1 MTYTPFQE
9 DPSIQ
14 SFQEQTGFSPLESDF
29 GGDEVLRALQQ
40 TEQRRD
46 LFDESRDA
54 QLNLQRTNR
63 KINDDNFKVEQL
75 EPLKKLSDFSQTVG
89 DYFIKRDQE
98 FVKKRIAE
106 EEVKVASG
114 IYDSVF
120 DPKKA
125 ETQPTLTPEQ
135 QQQNQELEARGEA
148 NFEAQ
153 TAAAATGN
161 FDAVKLIQA
170 QRPDVQ
176 LGLVKSLLNR
186 AKLTYGAEA
195 EAELLKRF
203 PEGATDSL
211 TRERQLAQIRNEKL
225 APITQLL
232 SPSVISDSKILEEV
246 AKEDAKILTRT
257 ITNDRITYGNNQTE
271 LLEGQLARN
280 EVTPEQF
287 VQQYSVLPDATG
299 KRARGLGTAYQAL
312 ETYYSKTPL
321 NDQQLAALE
330 QSPVMQERPGMM
342 ARINIAQDRLGDELI
357 RRTENNQFR
366 DEAVNLSELTTQ
378 IRTGEYAP
386 SKDQLDQLKTDL
398 QSRLPPTVYARLL
411 PQLNRMADLTT
422 EEKAKDATAEQKAE
436 SKKQLEYAGKLG
448 ILTQD
453 MIDNSALD
461 LGERQFYQQL
471 LNSQG
476 NASGNRSAADG
487 VRGEVR
493 DLLKNGILKGSGDT
507 QTGGLVNGIMADYAM
522 AKYGEIR
529 SDLIQ
534 GGMGAAAANLEAKKQ
549 LFEWLEEEGALITGN
564 QTTQG
569 KGIFTK
575 NPETGEWRV
584 LEQGQNQRNR
594 ALKVGQATREFI
606 DSQSGDEWYRQRAT
620 ISSMPNGYTQF
631 SPTQG
636 TILNLSEVRQIAK
649 DVQNGKGVTI
659 PPAVAYAARVK
670 GISPLTI
677 INGQIEAFQEI
688 DSTLKP
694 IESTVGTELENVK
707 QFSPQQWAE
716 LTRFQSPNRSARG
729 LASQGTGGPVDFKPE
744 HIPMVD
750 GQNVSQVVEQSAA
763 SNGQT
768 PALMAGLFDVE
779 NGWKSKGCS
788 EAGACGIGQF
798 MPKTAAQYGLDV
810 YNVNQSIQTTGRY
823 LADIG
828 SYLKTTNQRL
838 IYTGYNWG
846 MGNVGKLIDRK
857 GEAGAAQYLKD
868 LANGVIPPPSYYLA
882 DGRLNPD
889 YVPVEAFEYF
899 WKVNKAS
906 LKYGNNEALRSS
918 ATMRPTFSQ
927 LTA

>member
-1 MTYTPFQE
+1 MPFKTYTPFQE

-14 SFQEQTGFSPLESDF
+14 SFQEQTGFSPLENDF

-75 EPLKKLSDFSQTVG
+75 EPLRQLSDFSQTVG

-135 QQQNQELEARGEA
+135 RQQNQELEARGEA

-176 LGLVKSLLNR
+176 LGLVKALLNR

-195 EAELLKRF
+195 EAELLQRF
-203 PEGATDSL
+203 PEGATDSSV
-211 TRERQLAQIRNEKL
+211 RERQLAQIRNEKL

-232 SPSVISDSKILEEV
+232 SPAVIADSKILEEV

-257 ITNDRITYGNNQTE
+257 ITNDRITYGNNQVE
-271 LLEGQLARN
+271 ALEGQLARN
-280 EVTPEQF
+280 ELTPEQF

-321 NDQQLAALE
+321 TPQQLTALE
-330 QSPVMQERPGMM
+330 QSPLLQERIL
-342 ARINIAQDRLGDELI
+342 ARINIAQDELVMRS
-357 RRTENNQFR
+357 RRDDNNQFK
-366 DEAVNLSELTTQ
+366 DESQNLSELTTK
-378 IRTGEYAP
+378 IRTGEYA
-386 SKDQLDQLKTDL
+386 SKDQLEDLKTDL
-398 QSRLPPTVYARLL
+398 QSRLPPSVYARLL

-422 EEKAKDATAEQKAE
+422 EEKAKTATAEQKAE

-471 LNSQG
+471 LNAQG
-476 NASGNRSAADG
+476 NAGGNRSAADG

-493 DLLKNGILKGSGDT
+493 DLLKNGILKSSGDT

-522 AKYGEIR
+522 AKYAEIR

-534 GGMGAAAANLEAKKQ
+534 GGMAAGAANLEAKKQ
-549 LFEWLEEEGALITGN
+549 LFEWLESEGALITGN
-564 QTTQG
+564 QTTEG
-569 KGIFTK
+569 KGLFTK
-575 NPETGEWRV
+575 NPQTGKWRI
-584 LEQGQNQRNR
+584 LEQGQNESNR

-606 DSQSGDEWYRQRAT
+606 DAQSGDDWYTQRAAVST
-620 ISSMPNGYTQF
+620 MPGGYTQF

-636 TILNLSEVRQIAK
+636 TVLNLSEVRQIVK
-649 DVQNGKGVTI
+649 DVQDGKGVTI

-688 DSTLKP
+688 DSTLEP

-729 LASQGTGGPVDFKPE
+729 LAATGTAVGFDPKDPLLMDKMYLICWASCSQTE
-744 HIPMVD
+744 
-750 GQNVSQVVEQSAA
+750 N
-763 SNGQT
+763 
-768 PALMAGLFDVE
+768 PALMSGLL
-779 NGWKSKGCS
+779 
-788 EAGACGIGQF
+788 
-798 MPKTAAQYGLDV
+798 M
-810 YNVNQSIQTTGRY
+810 
-823 LADIG
+823 
-828 SYLKTTNQRL
+828 LKTT
-838 IYTGYNWG
+838 
-846 MGNVGKLIDRK
+846 
-857 GEAGAAQYLKD
+857 D
-868 LANGVIPPPSYYLA
+868 LG
-882 DGRLNPD
+882 
-889 YVPVEAFEYF
+889 
-899 WKVNKAS
+899 
-906 LKYGNNEALRSS
+906 
-918 ATMRPTFSQ
+918 
-927 LTA
+927 

>member
-14 SFQEQTGFSPLESDF
+14 SFQEQTGFSPLENDF

-46 LFDESRDA
+46 LFDESRRA
-54 QLNLQRTNR
+54 QQELQRTNR
-63 KINDDNFKVEQL
+63 KINDENFKIEQL
-75 EPLKKLSDFSQTVG
+75 EPLRKLSDFSQTVG

-106 EEVKVASG
+106 EEIKVASG

-176 LGLVKSLLNR
+176 LGLVKALLNR

-195 EAELLKRF
+195 EAELLQRF

-211 TRERQLAQIRNEKL
+211 TREKQLAQIRNEKL

-232 SPSVISDSKILEEV
+232 SPAVIADSKILEEV

-257 ITNDRITYGNNQTE
+257 ITNDRITYGNNQVE
-271 LLEGQLARN
+271 ALEGQLARN
-280 EVTPEQF
+280 ELTPEQF

-321 NDQQLAALE
+321 NGDRLKALQE
-330 QSPVMQERPGMM
+330 STLMQERPGMYD
-342 ARINIAQDRLGDELI
+342 RILIAQDRLSDEVQ
-357 RRTENNQFR
+357 RRDDNNQFK
-366 DEAVNLSELTTQ
+366 AAQQELGQIEEQ
-378 IRTGEYAP
+378 IRRGEAYPSQEQIDKLRIKYASNP
-386 SKDQLDQLKTDL
+386 VVYGRLQQQFTRLDGLTREEQAKNATTEQKDQSKRELD
-398 QSRLPPTVYARLL
+398 RA
-411 PQLNRMADLTT
+411 A
-422 EEKAKDATAEQKAE
+422 
-436 SKKQLEYAGKLG
+436 KLG
-448 ILTQD
+448 ILTKD

-461 LGERQFYQQL
+461 VTERQFWYQQL
-471 LNSQG
+471 NAQG
-476 NASGNRSAADG
+476 NASGNRTAADG
-487 VRGEVR
+487 VRSEVR

-522 AKYGEIR
+522 AKYAEIR

-534 GGMGAAAANLEAKKQ
+534 GGMDPAKANLEAKKQ
-549 LFEWLEEEGALITGN
+549 LFKWLEEEGALIKGQ
-564 QTTQG
+564 QTTEG
-569 KGIFTK
+569 TGLFTK
-575 NPETGEWRV
+575 NPQTGEWRI
-584 LEQGQNQRNR
+584 LEQGQNQSNR
-594 ALKVGQATREFI
+594 ALKVGQATRQFI
-606 DSQSGDEWYRQRAT
+606 DSQSGDEWYKQRAVV
-620 ISSMPNGYTQF
+620 SSMPGGYTQF
-631 SPTQG
+631 SSTQG
-636 TILNLSEVRQIAK
+636 TVLSLSEVRQIVK
-649 DVQNGKGVTI
+649 DVQDGKQITI
-659 PPAVAYAARVK
+659 PPSVTYAARVK

-677 INGQIEAFQEI
+677 INGQIEAFQEVDSSLETI
-688 DSTLKP
+688 D
-694 IESTVGTELENVK
+694 STVGTSLENIK
-707 QFSPQQWAE
+707 AIDPQKWAE

-729 LASQGTGGPVDFKPE
+729 LGGSAMRGASQGTGGPVDFKPE
-744 HIPMVD
+744 NIPMVD
-750 GQNVSQVVEQSAA
+750 GQNVSQVVEQSAT
-763 SNGQT
+763 SNGQN
-768 PALMAGLFDVE
+768 PALMSGLFDVE
-779 NGWKSKGCS
+779 NGWQSKGCS
-788 EAGACGIGQF
+788 SAGACGIGQF
-798 MPKTAAQYGLDV
+798 MPDTAAQYGLDV
-810 YNVNQSIQTTGRY
+810 YNVNQSIETTGRY

-828 SYLKTTNQRL
+828 SYLKTTDERL
-838 IYTGYNWG
+838 IYTAYNWG
-846 MGNVGKLIDRK
+846 MGNVGKLIDK
-857 GEAGAAQYLKD
+857 LGEQGASQYLKD
-868 LANGVIPPPSYYLA
+868 LA
-882 DGRLNPD
+882 DGKIKSRRDL
-889 YVPVEAFEYF
+889 YVPQEAIEYF

-906 LKYGNNEALRSS
+906 YKYGNNGALRSS